1 MELWF
6 YVSYRIRHSV
16 TDLSQAARNLAAN
29 PAEGVGLTAHWD
41 FTKTVST
48 ISPEET
54 LVMRKNILISLAVAA
69 AMAAPM
75 AHADA
80 GDTTIG
86 GVMYTDFTSINT
98 QNKGT
103 DVDPNGFGLDVT
115 RAYLIVNHQFDDIWS
130 ANLTT
135 DFNFGSYKAAS
146 TSTCTPTGGAV
157 GETCTVATTTTVT
170 TPETQLFIKKAYVQG
185 KFSDLAVLRV
195 GSSDTPWIPYAEGV
209 YGYRFLEKT
218 IIDREGF
225 GNSADW
231 GVNLNGSSGMVNY
244 SVSAINGNGY
254 KNPSRSKTM
263 DFEGRLGLTPIDGLI
278 IGVGFYTGDLG
289 QDTEAN
295 ETKFGGTP
303 AVGPTPA
310 VAATSKN
317 TASRTNL
324 LAAWKANGL
333 TVGLEYFTAKN
344 FNSGLIFNNTTD
356 SENGY
361 SVYGSYD
368 FAGTDFGLYARY
380 DSVKPKKDTESSLK
394 DTYMNGGF
402 AWHAN
407 KNITWAFGFKSDELK
422 DDSVSPAPVDTKTQE
437 IGVWAQIKY

>member
-1 MELWF
+1 
-6 YVSYRIRHSV
+6 
-16 TDLSQAARNLAAN
+16 
-29 PAEGVGLTAHWD
+29 
-41 FTKTVST
+41 
-48 ISPEET
+48 
-54 LVMRKNILISLAVAA
+54 MRKNILISLAVAA
-69 AMAAPM
+69 ALAAPL

-86 GVMYTDFTSINT
+86 GTMFTDFTTINT

-103 DVDPNGFGLDVT
+103 DVDPNGFGLDVS

-130 ANLTT
+130 VNLTT
-135 DFNFGSYKAAS
+135 DFNFASYKASS
-146 TSTCTPTGGAV
+146 TSTVTGTSGD
-157 GETCTVATTTTVT
+157 TVATTTTVT
-170 TPETQLFIKKAYVQG
+170 TPETQLFVKKAYVQG
-185 KFSDLAVLRV
+185 KFNDLAVLRV

-209 YGYRFLEKT
+209 YGYRFIEKT
-218 IIDREGF
+218 LIDREGF

-244 SVSAINGNGY
+244 SVSALNGNGY

-295 ETKFGGTP
+295 EAKFAAVPATSTTP
-303 AVGPTPA
+303 AIPATP
-310 VAATSKN
+310 KN

-324 LAAWKANGL
+324 LAAWKADGL
-333 TVGLEYFTAKN
+333 TVGVEYFTAKN
-344 FNSGLIFNNTTD
+344 FSSGLIFNNTTD
-356 SENGY
+356 SENGL

-368 FAGTDFGLYARY
+368 FPGTDFGLYARY
-380 DSVKPKKDTESSLK
+380 DSVKPKKDVQSGLK
-394 DTYMNGGF
+394 DTYYNGGF
-402 AWHAN
+402 AWKAN
-407 KNITWAFGFKSDELK
+407 KNITWAFGFKSDQLK
-422 DDSVSPAPVDTKTQE
+422 DDSVLTPVDLKTQE

>member
-1 MELWF
+1 
-6 YVSYRIRHSV
+6 
-16 TDLSQAARNLAAN
+16 
-29 PAEGVGLTAHWD
+29 
-41 FTKTVST
+41 
-48 ISPEET
+48 
-54 LVMRKNILISLAVAA
+54 MRKLNLISLAVATA
-69 AMAAPM
+69 LFAPLA

-86 GVMYTDFTSINT
+86 GTMFTDFTTINT
-98 QNKGT
+98 KSGST
-103 DVDPNGFGLDVT
+103 DIDPNGFGVDVT

-130 ANLTT
+130 VNLTT
-135 DFNFGSYKAAS
+135 DFNFASYKAAS
-146 TSTCTPTGGAV
+146 TSTVTGTSGD
-157 GETCTVATTTTVT
+157 TVATSTTVT

-185 KFSDLAVLRV
+185 KFSDMAVLRL

-209 YGYRFLEKT
+209 YGYRFVEKT

-231 GVNLNGSSGMVNY
+231 GVNLNGSNSMVNY
-244 SVSAINGNGY
+244 SVSAVNGNGY

-263 DFEGRLGLTPIDGLI
+263 DFEGRLGFTPIDGLI

-289 QDTEAN
+289 QDTEAHEATAN
-295 ETKFGGTP
+295 ATVPVTP
-303 AVGPTPA
+303 
-310 VAATSKN
+310 KN
-317 TASRTNL
+317 TASRTNF

-344 FNSGLIFNNTTD
+344 FNSGLIFNTATD

-368 FAGTDFGLYARY
+368 FGDTGFGLYGRY
-380 DSVKPKKDTESSLK
+380 DNVKPKKDTAPNLK
-394 DTYMNGGF
+394 DTYINGGVSF
-402 AWHAN
+402 KSN

-422 DDSVSPAPVDTKTQE
+422 DDTLSPPSVDLKTQE